1 MKEFPKDL
9 DECLAM
15 LKMAKD
21 KINEIRVNSRAIQEY
36 EKREAEI
43 ALMKKELEQMMWV
56 KGTRSIVEPTRR
68 RWWTCW
74 RRRRRTSRTRWSDW
88 SAS

>member
-1 MKEFPKDL
+1 MFKKEFPKDL
-9 DECLAM
+9 DECMAM

-43 ALMKKELEQMMWV
+43 ALMKKELEQMMWAR
-56 KGTRSIVEPTRR
+56 GTRSIVERTRR

-74 RRRRRTSRTRWSDW
+74 RRRRRTSRRRWTG
-88 SAS
+88 